1 MKNDNLTAQIVI
13 GMLAGAFFGLVIKFM
28 PEYFAIDTHF
38 ISHILNLGGKVF
50 VSLMTLLVV
59 PIVLVSIVCGVCSLE
74 KVNTIG
80 SMGFKL
86 LKWFIITTTIAV
98 VLAIVFAHVFQ
109 VGMNL
114 HLTATSGFKAQATL
128 SFWQLIAD
136 IVPSNPFKAMA
147 DANML
152 QIIVFSVLLGIAIN
166 IAGEPGRRV
175 ASFFT
180 DLNTV
185 FMKFVMMLMRVAPYG
200 VFCLIAVLF
209 VNQGFDLILGILN
222 YFLAVISVLFLHTAV
237 VYSLLLYSHGLSP
250 RIFFHKMYAALLFA
264 FGVSSST
271 ASIPIVLDTVEH
283 KLGVS
288 NAVAS
293 FVIPLGIN
301 MNKNGSA
308 IMQGIAAIFISHA
321 YHLDTCL
328 MENFILFTT
337 IVLASIGTAGVP
349 GVGMITLVMILK
361 QMGLPVEGIALIIGV
376 DRLLD
381 MLRTTVNVAGNS
393 VIACLIAKSE
403 KQMDPRVFHA
413 PNC

>member
-1 MKNDNLTAQIVI
+1 MKNDNLTAQIMI
-13 GMLAGAFFGLVIKFM
+13 AMFAGAVFGIIIKFM
-28 PEYFAIDTHF
+28 PEYFAIDTRF
-38 ISHILNLGGKVF
+38 INHILDLGGNVF
-50 VSLMTLLVV
+50 ISLMTLLVV
-59 PIVLVSIVCGVCSLE
+59 PIVLVSIVCGICSLE

-98 VLAIVFAHVFQ
+98 ALAIIFAYVFQ
-109 VGMNL
+109 VGANL
-114 HLTATSGFKAQATL
+114 YLTATPGFEAQPVP

-136 IVPSNPFKAMA
+136 IIPSNPFKAMA

-152 QIIVFSVLLGIAIN
+152 QIIVFSVLLGVAIN
-166 IAGEPGRRV
+166 VAGESGRRV
-175 ASFFT
+175 ASFFA
-180 DLNTV
+180 DLNAV
-185 FMKFVMMLMRVAPYG
+185 LMKFVMMLMRVAPYG
-200 VFCLIAVLF
+200 VFCLIAALF
-209 VNQGFDLILGILN
+209 INQGFELVLGILN
-222 YFLAVISVLFLHTAV
+222 YFLAVTCVLFLHTTV
-237 VYSLLLYSHGLSP
+237 IYSLLLYSHGLSP
-250 RIFFHKMYAALLFA
+250 RIFFHKMYAAMLFA

-271 ASIPIVLDTVEH
+271 ASIPIVLDTIEH

-288 NAVAS
+288 SAVAS

-321 YHLDTCL
+321 YHLNTSL
-328 MENFILFTT
+328 MGNFILFIT
-337 IVLASIGTAGVP
+337 IVLASVGTAGVP

-403 KQMDPRVFHA
+403 RQMDPRVFHA
-413 PNC
+413 KE